1 MKRTKAAW
9 ACIFAVGLAV
19 VFLQPLGAE
28 RASSLAAVEA
38 NITKAFPD
46 VAVMPTADLET
57 IEQSGQSVI
66 LFDARS
72 EEEFA
77 VSRIKGAR
85 RVEPGMSVTQFQNEF
100 GADLK
105 GRKIVVYCAVGQR
118 SSVLASR
125 IKNVAKQAGADGV
138 YSLQGG
144 IFRWHNER
152 RPLVGPVGATDEVH
166 PFSANAARLIE
177 RQEGVA
183 YVPGSSKSA
192 KVD

>member
-1 MKRTKAAW
+1 
-9 ACIFAVGLAV
+9 
-19 VFLQPLGAE
+19 
-28 RASSLAAVEA
+28 
-38 NITKAFPD
+38 
-46 VAVMPTADLET
+46 MPTAELET
-57 IEQSGQSVI
+57 IEQSGQPVV
-66 LFDARS
+66 LLDARS
-72 EEEFA
+72 EPEFA

-85 RVEPGMSVTQFQNEF
+85 RVEPGISATQFTDAF

-105 GRKIVVYCAVGQR
+105 GRKVVVYCAVGGR
-118 SSVLASR
+118 SSALANR
-125 IKNVAKQAGADGV
+125 IEKVATQAGADGV

-166 PFSANAARLIE
+166 PFSARAARLIE

-192 KVD
+192 KAD